1 MWRWSSAP
9 VRTRDLFRS
18 WSSRVVTYL
27 AWVTTSCTLG
37 CADRQPYDN
46 ASVRSAHEWNERA
59 SVKIVIHGAENLND
73 QHSCYVL
80 VRTIEDKPTS
90 ATTYA
95 QSVELAKKP
104 DESVKAVDV
113 LLPGQTRELSVSP
126 PKQGQLVVEALLR
139 SPDPSAWRVYVPAGT
154 REIEIQVTERRA
166 CVIRPATGQECEG
179 K

>member
-1 MWRWSSAP
+1 MLRWSSAP
-9 VRTRDLFRS
+9 VRTRDPSRS
-18 WSSRVVTYL
+18 WSSRLVACL
-27 AWVTTSCTLG
+27 AWVTTICTLD
-37 CADRQPYDN
+37 CADRQPFDN
-46 ASVRSAHEWNERA
+46 PSLRSAKVWNERA

-95 QSVELAKKP
+95 QSVELAKNP

-113 LLPGQTRELSVSP
+113 LLPGQTSELSVSL

-139 SPDPSAWRVYVPAGT
+139 TPDPSAWRVYVPAGI

-166 CVIRPATGQECEG
+166 CVVRPATGQGCER
-179 K
+179 

>member
-9 VRTRDLFRS
+9 IRISDPSRS
-18 WSSRVVTYL
+18 WSSRVFTYITGV
-27 AWVTTSCTLG
+27 ATICTLG
-37 CADRQPYDN
+37 CADRQPQDN

-80 VRTIEDKPTS
+80 VRTIEDMPTS

-104 DESVKAVDV
+104 DESVKVVDV

-139 SPDPSAWRVYVPAGT
+139 SPDPSAWRVYVPAGI

-166 CVIRPATGQECEG
+166 CVVRLATGQGCER
-179 K
+179 